1 MLYFRNRYLY
11 RIVYWMSMSTQTFIV
26 YLCVLSKQWL
36 SMWDQTTKSVYTLF
50 RDGHMWTNSSVIPTS
65 TLIQDGENVNKKC
78 LNCLCL
84 MFSCPTAQ
92 YQVIQNTIETVD
104 AHSNFNIG
112 INLVLL
118 CSDFSMVSF
127 SIMSAPS
134 SLFKERV
141 ISQFD

>member
-1 MLYFRNRYLY
+1 
-11 RIVYWMSMSTQTFIV
+11 
-26 YLCVLSKQWL
+26 
-36 SMWDQTTKSVYTLF
+36 
-50 RDGHMWTNSSVIPTS
+50 
-65 TLIQDGENVNKKC
+65 
-78 LNCLCL
+78 

-92 YQVIQNTIETVD
+92 YQLIQNTIETVD

-141 ISQFD
+141 IS